1 MNENSDLLPN
11 LLHEE
16 FEMQMRGYS
25 RRQVDD
31 FVARRNNEIRE
42 LEQRLARTLDESE
55 HLHRELSTVRQQ
67 ALSGRPAH
75 EEVSERI
82 AQILKLADDEAKAQK
97 SKADDDIANQRAEA
111 QQESDRVRADAREQA
126 ERMLTAAQEQAERTI
141 SAARNEADK
150 TRTAARTEAD
160 RLTSDTRKKAD
171 QALAQAKAQAKKVLD
186 EATARATAIH
196 DGAERRLNLLSTRH
210 TETVRRL
217 TDILDGVQGLVAAE
231 AARMSLEEEVN
242 QSVSRAVSLAEAAE
256 AAAAAEPEDDGPAGE
271 GGRDLAL
278 LAPPAPETV
287 STGTVAPPRGED
299 MRPMMP
305 GRPGL
310 TGRLSPPVPDLDRDA
325 FDGTGPGG
333 GLLPPP
339 DAPRGPFGRP
349 GSTPPPPMGSGPGR
363 HSSLQDGMSRPP
375 APLPGNSAPLIPGL
389 GDPLGDRD
397 TRPGSGLID
406 PDEPTEGIRLLQL
419 SSGGRPRTPDVRSRG
434 PDRKNR
440 DRTRPAPAHEEQPE
454 ILVTEAKHSPARYVH
469 AGLIAKIT
477 TPSGPRERTQSGRD
491 LRHRDQARD
500 TSYGALIAKAAVVSG
515 PHPRTIALSRLPC
528 IGSCPAIAPPLEPRA

>member
-42 LEQRLARTLDESE
+42 LEQRLARALDESE
-55 HLHRELSTVRQQ
+55 HLRREVAALRQQ
-67 ALSGRPAH
+67 ALASRPAH
-75 EEVSERI
+75 EEISERI

-97 SKADDDIANQRAEA
+97 NKADDEIVKLRAEA

-171 QALAQAKAQAKKVLD
+171 AALSNAKAQAKKVLD

-210 TETVRRL
+210 VDTVRRL

-242 QSVSRAVSLAEAAE
+242 QTVTKAISLAEAAE
-256 AAAAAEPEDDGPAGE
+256 AKEADGKGADPDL
-271 GGRDLAL
+271 DLAR

-287 STGTVAPPRGED
+287 AAGTAAPPRSGPD
-299 MRPMMP
+299 
-305 GRPGL
+305 GRPAQQ
-310 TGRLSPPVPDLDRDA
+310 GRPAGRHESRSADSALA
-325 FDGTGPGG
+325 GPGG
-333 GLLPPP
+333 VT
-339 DAPRGPFGRP
+339 
-349 GSTPPPPMGSGPGR
+349 GSTPPGPGR
-363 HSSLQDGMSRPP
+363 VPGGRPAGAPP
-375 APLPGNSAPLIPGL
+375 APSMPSASGAPSRLGGSVPEGAPRSPIPMPSGSPVPPRPEPSAPGSSTSVPGL
-389 GDPLGDRD
+389 GDGSAADRESKRD
-397 TRPGSGLID
+397 PGRNGRPD
-406 PDEPTEGIRLLQL
+406 PDEST
-419 SSGGRPRTPDVRSRG
+419 D
-434 PDRKNR
+434 
-440 DRTRPAPAHEEQPE
+440 
-454 ILVTEAKHSPARYVH
+454 
-469 AGLIAKIT
+469 
-477 TPSGPRERTQSGRD
+477 GPR
-491 LRHRDQARD
+491 LM
-500 TSYGALIAKAAVVSG
+500 
-515 PHPRTIALSRLPC
+515 P
-528 IGSCPAIAPPLEPRA
+528 

>member
-55 HLHRELSTVRQQ
+55 HLRREVSTVRQQ

-82 AQILKLADDEAKAQK
+82 SQILKLADDEARAQK
-97 SKADDDIANQRAEA
+97 NKADDDIAKQRAEA
-111 QQESDRVRADAREQA
+111 QQESERVRADAREQA

-141 SAARNEADK
+141 SAARQEADK

-171 QALAQAKAQAKKVLD
+171 AALAQAKGQAKKVLD

-210 TETVRRL
+210 AETVRRL

-256 AAAAAEPEDDGPAGE
+256 AANAAAADDDDSDV
-271 GGRDLAL
+271 DLAM

-287 STGTVAPPRGED
+287 AAGNPAPHRGED
-299 MRPMMP
+299 DRSAFPNRPGMG
-305 GRPGL
+305 GRPGMPPTAQEPVL
-310 TGRLSPPVPDLDRDA
+310 DPYDGPVPA
-325 FDGTGPGG
+325 GSGMMSPGI
-333 GLLPPP
+333 
-339 DAPRGPFGRP
+339 DRGPAGRQRP
-349 GSTPPPPMGSGPGR
+349 TPPPP
-363 HSSLQDGMSRPP
+363 SLADRASRYGAPQDGPQRPSLP
-375 APLPGNSAPLIPGL
+375 MPSGAPVSGL
-389 GDPLGDRD
+389 GDPLTDREVKREQASR
-397 TRPGSGLID
+397 TSLID
-406 PDEPTEGIRLLQL
+406 PDEPTEGIRLL
-419 SSGGRPRTPDVRSRG
+419 
-434 PDRKNR
+434 
-440 DRTRPAPAHEEQPE
+440 
-454 ILVTEAKHSPARYVH
+454 
-469 AGLIAKIT
+469 
-477 TPSGPRERTQSGRD
+477 
-491 LRHRDQARD
+491 
-500 TSYGALIAKAAVVSG
+500 
-515 PHPRTIALSRLPC
+515 
-528 IGSCPAIAPPLEPRA
+528 

>member
-42 LEQRLARTLDESE
+42 LEQRLARALDETE
-55 HLHRELSTVRQQ
+55 HLRRELSTVRQQ

-82 AQILKLADDEAKAQK
+82 AQILKLADDEARAQK
-97 SKADDDIANQRAEA
+97 TKADDDIASLRAEA
-111 QQESDRVRADAREQA
+111 QQESERVRADAREQA

-150 TRTAARTEAD
+150 TRTAARTESD

-210 TETVRRL
+210 AETVRRL
-217 TDILDGVQGLVAAE
+217 TDILEGVQGLVTAE

-242 QSVSRAVSLAEAAE
+242 QTVSRAVSLAEAAE
-256 AAAAAEPEDDGPAGE
+256 TEAAAESEYE
-271 GGRDLAL
+271 GADAADQGGDENDRDLAM
-278 LAPPAPETV
+278 LAPPAPDTV
-287 STGTVAPPRGED
+287 TTANVAPPRGEEAH
-299 MRPMMP
+299 PVMP

-310 TGRLSPPVPDLDRDA
+310 TGRLNPPAGDEEYDPLDGPPA
-325 FDGTGPGG
+325 GGPGSS
-333 GLLPPP
+333 PE
-339 DAPRGPFGRP
+339 APRGPFGRP
-349 GSTPPPPMGSGPGR
+349 VPTPPPSMGGR
-363 HSSLQDGMSRPP
+363 PARLGAPQDGLTRSPIQV
-375 APLPGNSAPLIPGL
+375 PGSTSFIPGF
-389 GDPLGDRD
+389 GEDPLGEREP
-397 TRPGSGLID
+397 RPGGGLID
-406 PDEPTEGIRLLQL
+406 PDEPTEGIRLLRL
-419 SSGGRPRTPDVRSRG
+419 SPGG
-434 PDRKNR
+434 
-440 DRTRPAPAHEEQPE
+440 
-454 ILVTEAKHSPARYVH
+454 
-469 AGLIAKIT
+469 
-477 TPSGPRERTQSGRD
+477 
-491 LRHRDQARD
+491 
-500 TSYGALIAKAAVVSG
+500 
-515 PHPRTIALSRLPC
+515 
-528 IGSCPAIAPPLEPRA
+528 

>member
-42 LEQRLARTLDESE
+42 LEQRLARSLDESE
-55 HLHRELSTVRQQ
+55 HLRREMSTVRQQ
-67 ALSGRPAH
+67 ALAGRPAH

-82 AQILKLADDEAKAQK
+82 AQILRLADDEAKAQK
-97 SKADDDIANQRAEA
+97 SKADDDISKLRSEA
-111 QQESDRVRADAREQA
+111 QQETERVRVDAREQA

-171 QALAQAKAQAKKVLD
+171 AALANAKSQAKKVLD

-210 TETVRRL
+210 AETVRRL

-242 QSVSRAVSLAEAAE
+242 QSVSKAVSLAEAADSGKD
-256 AAAAAEPEDDGPAGE
+256 ADDLE
-271 GGRDLAL
+271 LAL

-287 STGTVAPPRGED
+287 AVGTPAPPRD
-299 MRPMMP
+299 AQQ
-305 GRPGL
+305 GRPPQ
-310 TGRLSPPVPDLDRDA
+310 PPQ
-325 FDGTGPGG
+325 
-333 GLLPPP
+333 
-339 DAPRGPFGRP
+339 
-349 GSTPPPPMGSGPGR
+349 S
-363 HSSLQDGMSRPP
+363 
-375 APLPGNSAPLIPGL
+375 
-389 GDPLGDRD
+389 
-397 TRPGSGLID
+397 RPGSGAPSAPAGPADAPAGGPGSMPGGAGRTIPGGRPAGAPQAQPVPGAPGGPGASGAPGVPGRAGGQDGERRPPIPMPGGSPRTGQAMPGTPPSGRLGTPGRASLVD
-406 PDEPTEGIRLLQL
+406 PDEPTEGLRLM
-419 SSGGRPRTPDVRSRG
+419 
-434 PDRKNR
+434 
-440 DRTRPAPAHEEQPE
+440 E
-454 ILVTEAKHSPARYVH
+454 
-469 AGLIAKIT
+469 
-477 TPSGPRERTQSGRD
+477 
-491 LRHRDQARD
+491 
-500 TSYGALIAKAAVVSG
+500 
-515 PHPRTIALSRLPC
+515 
-528 IGSCPAIAPPLEPRA
+528 

>member
-55 HLHRELSTVRQQ
+55 QLRRELSTVRQQ

-82 AQILKLADDEAKAQK
+82 SQILKLADDEAKAQK
-97 SKADDDIANQRAEA
+97 NKADDDIAKQRTDA
-111 QQESDRVRADAREQA
+111 QQESERVRAEAREQA

-160 RLTSDTRKKAD
+160 RLTTDTRKKAD
-171 QALAQAKAQAKKVLD
+171 AALAQAKAQAKKVLD
-186 EATARATAIH
+186 EATARASAIH

-210 TETVRRL
+210 AETVRRL

-242 QSVSRAVSLAEAAE
+242 HSVSKAVSLAEAAE
-256 AAAAAEPEDDGPAGE
+256 LAAAPEADEPD
-271 GGRDLAL
+271 RDHDLGM

-287 STGTVAPPRGED
+287 ASGAPAPPPADTDG
-299 MRPMMP
+299 RPSLP

-310 TGRLSPPVPDLDRDA
+310 TGRLGSPNGPDSSHDPLDGPVPV
-325 FDGTGPGG
+325 GG
-333 GLLPPP
+333 GAVR
-339 DAPRGPFGRP
+339 APLGRHGP
-349 GSTPPPPMGSGPGR
+349 TPPPPPSLAGSGGPVRLGGGIPEG
-363 HSSLQDGMSRPP
+363 SPRPP
-375 APLPGNSAPLIPGL
+375 LPMPSGPPRPGPVPGGPAIPGL
-389 GDPLGDRD
+389 GDPLADRGPKRD
-397 TRPGSGLID
+397 GLTGLID
-406 PDEPTEGIRLLQL
+406 DDEPTEGL
-419 SSGGRPRTPDVRSRG
+419 
-434 PDRKNR
+434 
-440 DRTRPAPAHEEQPE
+440 
-454 ILVTEAKHSPARYVH
+454 
-469 AGLIAKIT
+469 
-477 TPSGPRERTQSGRD
+477 D
-491 LRHRDQARD
+491 LR
-500 TSYGALIAKAAVVSG
+500 
-515 PHPRTIALSRLPC
+515 
-528 IGSCPAIAPPLEPRA
+528 E

>member
-31 FVARRNNEIRE
+31 FVARRNNDIRE
-42 LEQRLARTLDESE
+42 LEQRLARTLDDSE
-55 HLHRELSTVRQQ
+55 QLRREISTVRQQ

-82 AQILKLADDEAKAQK
+82 SQILKLADDEAKAQK
-97 SKADDDIANQRAEA
+97 NKADDDIAKQRADA
-111 QQESDRVRADAREQA
+111 QQESERVRADAREQA

-210 TETVRRL
+210 SDTVRRL

-242 QSVSRAVSLAEAAE
+242 QSVSRAISLAEAAD
-256 AAAAAEPEDDGPAGE
+256 AAAAAAKDDGTDGDND
-271 GGRDLAL
+271 RDLAL
-278 LAPPAPETV
+278 LAPPAAETV
-287 STGTVAPPRGED
+287 ATGTVAPPRGED
-299 MRPMMP
+299 ARPATSA

-310 TGRLSPPVPDLDRDA
+310 AGRLSPPVSD
-325 FDGTGPGG
+325 TGLNAHEGSPAGV

-339 DAPRGPFGRP
+339 EAPRGPYGRP
-349 GSTPPPPMGSGPGR
+349 GTTPPPSLGAGPGR
-363 HSSLQDGMSRPP
+363 LGGSQDGPQRPP
-375 APLPGNSAPLIPGL
+375 LPMPSGAPVSGL
-389 GDPLGDRD
+389 GDPLAVREP
-397 TRPGSGLID
+397 RPGTGLID
-406 PDEPTEGIRLLQL
+406 PDEPTEGLRLLQ
-419 SSGGRPRTPDVRSRG
+419 
-434 PDRKNR
+434 
-440 DRTRPAPAHEEQPE
+440 
-454 ILVTEAKHSPARYVH
+454 
-469 AGLIAKIT
+469 
-477 TPSGPRERTQSGRD
+477 
-491 LRHRDQARD
+491 
-500 TSYGALIAKAAVVSG
+500 
-515 PHPRTIALSRLPC
+515 
-528 IGSCPAIAPPLEPRA
+528 